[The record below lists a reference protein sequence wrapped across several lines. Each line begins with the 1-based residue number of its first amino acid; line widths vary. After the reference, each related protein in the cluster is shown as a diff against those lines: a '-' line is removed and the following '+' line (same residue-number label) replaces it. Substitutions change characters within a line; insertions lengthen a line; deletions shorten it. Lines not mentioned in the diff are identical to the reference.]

1 MKNDFLPSLAIS
13 IDVLQGLTNEYRQI
27 RFASSLGAEDMVLTD
42 IITRHN
48 LPIEI
53 FTLDTGR
60 LNKETYDLMAAVKS
74 FKIKVMF
81 PQADRVQ
88 QVVTL
93 YGVNGFYD
101 SIEARKACCA
111 ARKIE
116 PLKRALHGAD
126 AWVTGLRSGQSE
138 ARQSL
143 SLVSF
148 DNATQLPKC
157 NPLLDWS
164 SEQIW
169 AYVDAYKV
177 PVNALHTQGYPS
189 IGCAPCTRAVEAN
202 EHPRAGRWWWEQSDQ
217 KECGLHVDDS
227 GKLIR
232 TYQAPKKE
240 LNL

>member
-1 MKNDFLPSLAIS
+1 MKNDFQQVLTAS
-13 IDVLQGLTNEYRQI
+13 IGVLEGLTKEYKQV
-27 RFASSLGAEDMVLTD
+27 RFASSLGAEDMVLID
-42 IITRHN
+42 IIHRNN
-48 LPIEI
+48 LAINS

-60 LNKETYDLMAAVKS
+60 LNPETYNLLAATKV
-74 FKIKVMF
+74 FKIKAMF

-88 QVVTL
+88 HVVAVH
-93 YGVNGFYD
+93 GINGFYD
-101 SIEARKACCA
+101 SVDARKACCA

-116 PLKRALHGAD
+116 PLKRALEGAD
-126 AWVTGLRSGQSE
+126 AWVTGLRSAQSD

-143 SLVSF
+143 ALVAF

-164 SEQIW
+164 LEQIW
-169 AYVDAYKV
+169 AYIEAYKV
-177 PVNALHTQGYPS
+177 PVNALHSQGYPS
-189 IGCAPCTRAVEAN
+189 IGCAPCTRAVKEG
-202 EHPRAGRWWWEQSDQ
+202 EHPRAGRWWWEQDAQ
-217 KECGLHVDDS
+217 KECGLHVDET